1 MKDTFSQDQM
11 NKMAQATTQQ
21 AEEFAEFSK
30 NGFEAWM
37 QSTNIMMEGMSDMY
51 KSWSSYGNK
60 MRETQAEA
68 VKEFMACKTLN
79 DMTETSTRVAQ
90 QSMEQAMS
98 GATEISE
105 KTIKVYMDALTPIN
119 DQVNTAMQKTAKKAK
134 KAA

>member
-1 MKDTFSQDQM
+1 M

>member
-1 MKDTFSQDQM
+1 
-11 NKMAQATTQQ
+11 
-21 AEEFAEFSK
+21 
-30 NGFEAWM
+30 
-37 QSTNIMMEGMSDMY
+37 MMEGMSDMY